1 MELARATKD
10 NSFKLSGSC
19 DRSSVAQP
27 TRPPTRSTFEYRE
40 GVANEKKNNV
50 SWFLVMEA
58 HYMSTWAYIHGIQ
71 YYSYVVLNTVVR
83 YTVLWYHC
91 TYRLHRTTGYRAT
104 GLTEARHLI
113 VVVVWMDDWRN
124 FRVQYVAFWLQEYRV
139 KLQEQ
144 HTNTISK

>member
-58 HYMSTWAYIHGIQ
+58 HYMSTQ
-71 YYSYVVLNTVVR
+71 YSRTVNKILSSDITVPTD
-83 YTVLWYHC
+83 YTVLQA
-91 TYRLHRTTGYRAT
+91 TNRAT

-113 VVVVWMDDWRN
+113 VVVDG
-124 FRVQYVAFWLQEYRV
+124 
-139 KLQEQ
+139 
-144 HTNTISK
+144 